1 MEENKV
7 LIGVLIFIVLVV
19 GANSIMFAVVRGAFR
34 PGGKGFMDAISK
46 SLNTDPTK
54 KNGELEELRRAVQK
68 LNDKDDS
75 SGDAQNK
82 R

>member
-1 MEENKV
+1 MEENKA
-7 LIGVLIFIVLVV
+7 LIGALIFIVLVV
-19 GANSIMFAVVRGAFR
+19 GANSIMFAIVRGAMR
-34 PGGKGFMDAISK
+34 PGGKGFLDTISK

-68 LNDKDDS
+68 LNDKNDS
-75 SGDAQNK
+75 SGESPND